1 MVSLKQDRGQS
12 NFIVYDLLPPHGCPQ
27 HINIMGKKRGVVPKH
42 MLVLERCI
50 VCKKKWTK
58 AMMVDYRE
66 YTCIKCYNRRSNE
79 EVSRRTNTRTQN
91 KPY

>member
-1 MVSLKQDRGQS
+1 
-12 NFIVYDLLPPHGCPQ
+12 
-27 HINIMGKKRGVVPKH
+27 MGKKRGVVPKH

-58 AMMVDYRE
+58 AMMIDYRE

-79 EVSRRTNTRTQN
+79 KN
-91 KPY
+91 KPH

>member
-1 MVSLKQDRGQS
+1 VVSLKQDRGQS

-27 HINIMGKKRGVVPKH
+27 HINIMGKKRGVVPQH

-58 AMMVDYRE
+58 AMMIDYRE
-66 YTCIKCYNRRSNE
+66 YTCIKCYNRRNNE
-79 EVSRRTNTRTQN
+79 EN
-91 KPY
+91 KSH